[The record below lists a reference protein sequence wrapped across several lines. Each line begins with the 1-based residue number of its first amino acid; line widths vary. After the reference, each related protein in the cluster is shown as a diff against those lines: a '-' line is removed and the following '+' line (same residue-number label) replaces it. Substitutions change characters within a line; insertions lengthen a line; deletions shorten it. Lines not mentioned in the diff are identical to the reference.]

1 MRLSFTGIIMTDQEA
16 TTLICEHISV
26 SRRQTWKECQQKYKY
41 RYHLKIKSNEPPQP
55 YFVYGKLVHK
65 IAEIYVQEQGKK
77 SIEEISRECLS
88 GKIEVEQGQQ
98 GPIILE
104 PEYLKKL
111 PTHLKNLKQISDR
124 IGYDG
129 KLEWPFKFDLQPPDN
144 HLIVGVIDRLIIR
157 EDKYFILDYKTTKK
171 GFWRKNANTIRTDLQ
186 LRCYARV
193 VQREFNAK
201 PENIR
206 AALYYLD
213 GAEVVGTRFSEES
226 LITAEQELH
235 DAYKEI
241 TSMHP
246 NDVHGRIGDQCKK
259 CDYRKIC
266 PFYSLT

>member
-1 MRLSFTGIIMTDQEA
+1 MTNQEPTG
-16 TTLICEHISV
+16 LICEHISV
-26 SRRQTWKECQQKYKY
+26 SRRQTWGDCQQKYKY
-41 RYHLKIKSNEPPQP
+41 RYHLKLKSKEPVQP
-55 YFVYGKLVHK
+55 YFIYGKVLHK
-65 IAEIYVQEQGKK
+65 IAEVYVQEQGKK
-77 SIEEISRECLS
+77 PIEEIAKECLQ
-88 GKIEVEQGQQ
+88 GKILVEEGQI
-98 GPIILE
+98 GPPILE
-104 PEYLKKL
+104 KEYLKKM
-111 PTHLKNLKQISDR
+111 PAQMSNLKQFNDR

-129 KLEWPFKFDLQPPDN
+129 LLEWPFKFDLQPPDN
-144 HLIVGVIDRLIIR
+144 HFIVGFIDRLIIR
-157 EDKYFILDYKTTKK
+157 GDKYFIVDYKTTKK

-213 GAEVVGTRFSEES
+213 GGDLIGTRFSEHS

-241 TSMHP
+241 TTTHP
-246 NDVHGRIGDQCKK
+246 DEVYGRVNDQCKR